1 MENKDADD
9 NYQNLLEA
17 GTNDSCFEIAE
28 ENLKKVFPE
37 KYQFNTELGN
47 MYIKV
52 FWILMINTVVFS
64 KNIKLFIELM
74 RLYISRIEW
83 SERIYDKKRSN

>member
-17 GTNDSCFEIAE
+17 GTNDSYFEIAE

-47 MYIKV
+47 SVYQS
-52 FWILMINTVVFS
+52 FLDS
-64 KNIKLFIELM
+64 
-74 RLYISRIEW
+74 
-83 SERIYDKKRSN
+83 YDKYCSLLQKYKAIHRIDEIIHIKDRMERTHL

>member
-17 GTNDSCFEIAE
+17 GTNDSYFEIAE

-47 MYIKV
+47 SVYQS
-52 FWILMINTVVFS
+52 FLDS
-64 KNIKLFIELM
+64 
-74 RLYISRIEW
+74 
-83 SERIYDKKRSN
+83 YDKYCSLLQQYKAIHLIDEIIHIKDRKAVKRLHLK